1 MTFVQVIEYK
11 TSRPE
16 QLNEIMDHWL
26 SETQGKRT
34 ATHAVLMS
42 DRDQPGTYMELVE
55 FPSYDEAMRNS
66 ALPET
71 GKFAKQITNLCSEPP
86 IFHNL
91 EVVRDDKL

>member
-1 MTFVQVIEYK
+1 MTFVQIIEYK
-11 TSRPE
+11 TSHADE
-16 QLNEIMDHWL
+16 INGIMDRWL

-42 DRDQPGTYMELVE
+42 DRDQPGTYVEFVE

-71 GKFAKQITNLCSEPP
+71 GKFAQEITNLCSEPP

-91 EVVRDDKL
+91 EVIRNERL